1 MKHCFIFTQ
10 KGGVVSRRYEG
21 GDLFGRFEE
30 ALKQPEVERSLFSSD
45 EEGDLEKVRF
55 MFCFY
60 FLFTLFKHTRSPV
73 KVYIVFHS
81 LTHTP
86 KNLSR
91 SAYEFNIYLVRPG
104 CRCFIK
110 FTKLLFK

>member
-10 KGGVVSRRYEG
+10 KGRVVSRKYEG

-60 FLFTLFKHTRSPV
+60 FLFTLFKHTRSSV
-73 KVYIVFHS
+73 KVYIVFHYS
-81 LTHTP
+81 LTPRSHTP
-86 KNLSR
+86 KTYHVLHMNLT
-91 SAYEFNIYLVRPG
+91 
-104 CRCFIK
+104 FI
-110 FTKLLFK
+110 